1 MICLDKMESSSAH
14 MWNDPFEGEAVRSS
28 HWLVWSLG
36 KTGELGWKIRDFR
49 WAAFSCTAPPLPFL
63 ILPSI
68 AGQNVANSIETERI
82 IVSNILSNQH
92 VSPLLV
98 TNLYIVQWT
107 KYVGSSWQ
115 PCFLLASIC
124 TIFPAPHN
132 QPPPLKPQEGS
143 YWSDGLGRQQVD
155 INIDWRP
162 GSVSGFLLAAVDM
175 ILVIVSLV

>member
-115 PCFLLASIC
+115 PFFLLASIYVQFFLL
-124 TIFPAPHN
+124 TITS
-132 QPPPLKPQEGS
+132 PPPSNHRRAAIGQTGWGGS
-143 YWSDGLGRQQVD
+143 RLILISTGGQVACPGFFWRQ
-155 INIDWRP
+155 
-162 GSVSGFLLAAVDM
+162 
-175 ILVIVSLV
+175 